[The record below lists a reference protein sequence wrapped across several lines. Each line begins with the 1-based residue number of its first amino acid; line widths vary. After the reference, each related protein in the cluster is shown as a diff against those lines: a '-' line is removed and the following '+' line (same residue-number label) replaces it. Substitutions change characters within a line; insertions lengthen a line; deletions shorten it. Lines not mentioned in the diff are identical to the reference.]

1 MKFLFSHREMK
12 DLVKAWLAI
21 SIAFALLYSVDI
33 SRVSIFS
40 GGLPLF
46 SFSQFFLF
54 FAISLFTVG
63 IGFLLHELAHKIVAQ
78 KYGARA
84 EFHSFDGMLL
94 LAIGMSFFGFLLAA
108 PGAVFIH
115 GRLSRGQNGKV
126 SVAGPLTNILLAIIF
141 LLFIL
146 VFSNNLFFR
155 FGFSIN
161 AWLAL
166 FNMIPFM
173 PFDGAKVWQW
183 SKGAYFSAVALAL
196 ALVLM
201 SF

>member
-1 MKFLFSHREMK
+1 MKFLFSHREIK
-12 DLVKAWLAI
+12 DLLKAWLAI

-40 GGLPLF
+40 RGLPLF

-94 LAIGMSFFGFLLAA
+94 LAMGMSFFGFLLAA

-115 GRLSRGQNGKV
+115 GKLSRSENGKV

-155 FGFSIN
+155 FGFNIN

-173 PFDGAKVWQW
+173 PFDGGKVIAW
-183 SKGAYFSAVALAL
+183 SKPVYFAVVAVSVL
-196 ALVLM
+196 LVIA